1 MTSKIAMII
10 DRERTKLGLSQVNCL
25 KVAGLKY
32 KTYGREWARL
42 RSNRIGISDLLAL
55 CKAVK
60 VDLAIYDGSTN
71 LSFDT
76 FTEINMPFK
85 DVLQVCKGWGFEVVA
100 FFSELNSESID
111 GELIPDEKINLQGRR
126 K

>member
-1 MTSKIAMII
+1 MII

-25 KVAGLKY
+25 KVAGLKH

-42 RSNRIGISDLLAL
+42 RSNRIGIKDLLAL

-60 VDLAIYDGSTN
+60 VDLAIYDGSTRMKWT
-71 LSFDT
+71 T
-76 FTEINMPFK
+76 FKEINMPFK
-85 DVLQVCKGWGFEVVA
+85 DVLQVCKGWGFEVIA
-100 FFSELNSESID
+100 SNSGLGSIID
-111 GELIPDEKINLQGRR
+111 GELIEDEKINLQGRR

>member
-1 MTSKIAMII
+1 MTSKIAQII
-10 DRERTKLGLSQVNCL
+10 DRERTKLGLSQIEVL
-25 KVAGLKY
+25 KKAELNPKA
-32 KTYGREWARL
+32 YGREWARL

-60 VDLAIYDGSTN
+60 VDLAIYDGSTRMKW
-71 LSFDT
+71 ST
-76 FTEINMPFK
+76 FKEINMPFK
-85 DVLQVCKGWGFEVVA
+85 DVLQVCKGWEFEVIA
-100 FFSELNSESID
+100 SRSGLGNLID